1 MQKVFYLTSYLG
13 VIMNNIKNE
22 QSGFTLVE
30 LVIAVALVGV
40 LSIVAIPK
48 ITGVSD
54 DARQASVNG
63 VAFSLGESSKRNYMI
78 RGANNVNGFPVL
90 MCDDPV
96 EGLEGNTLP
105 TGFALVAGSSSSSV
119 TLATLGATLTL
130 CSIETTTTPKKTAT
144 YITYGIA

>member
-13 VIMNNIKNE
+13 VIMSNIKNE

-63 VAFSLGESSKRNYMI
+63 VAFSLAESSKRNYMI
-78 RGANNVNGFPVL
+78 RGADNANGFAVL
-90 MCDDPV
+90 FCDDPLA
-96 EGLEGNTLP
+96 GLEGGALP
-105 TGFALVAGSSSSSV
+105 TGFALVAGSDAAAV
-119 TLATLGATLTL
+119 TLAEEDATLTL
-130 CSIETTTTPKKTAT
+130 CEIETTTTPKKTMT

>member
-13 VIMNNIKNE
+13 VIMSNIKNE

-63 VAFSLGESSKRNYMI
+63 VAFSLAEASKRNYMI
-78 RGANNVNGFPVL
+78 RGANNVNGFAVL
-90 MCDDPV
+90 ICSDTLKS
-96 EGLEGNTLP
+96 LENDAVP
-105 TGFALVAGSSSSSV
+105 TGFALKDGTATV
-119 TLATLGATLTL
+119 TLTTDTASQGACTV
-130 CSIETTTTPKKTAT
+130 ETTTTPKKEAT
-144 YITYGIA
+144 YIAYGIA

>member
-13 VIMNNIKNE
+13 VIMSNIKNE

-63 VAFSLGESSKRNYMI
+63 VAFSLAESSKRNYMI
-78 RGANNVNGFPVL
+78 RGADNSKGFEVTK
-90 MCDDPV
+90 CDDPV

-105 TGFALVAGSSSSSV
+105 AGFALVAGSSAAAV
-119 TLATLGATLTL
+119 ELAIIGTTLTE
-130 CSIETTTTPKKTAT
+130 CEIETTTTPKKTAT
-144 YITYGIA
+144 YKTYGIA

>member
-1 MQKVFYLTSYLG
+1 
-13 VIMNNIKNE
+13 MNNIKNE

-63 VAFSLGESSKRNYMI
+63 VAFSLAESSKRNYMI
-78 RGANNVNGFPVL
+78 RGANDANGFEVL
-90 MCDDPV
+90 DCEDTV
-96 EGLEGNTLP
+96 AGLENEALP
-105 TGFALVAGSSSSSV
+105 AGFQLKGAGASSV
-119 TLATLGATLTL
+119 ALTTSTATIGECTV
-130 CSIETTTTPKKTAT
+130 ETTTTPKKEAT
-144 YITYGIA
+144 FVTYGIA

>member
-13 VIMNNIKNE
+13 VIMSNIKNE

-63 VAFSLGESSKRNYMI
+63 VAFSLAESSKRNYMI
-78 RGANNVNGFPVL
+78 RGANNANGFEVIN
-90 MCDDPV
+90 CDDPV

-105 TGFALVAGSSSSSV
+105 AGFALVAGSSSALV
-119 TLATLGATLTL
+119 TLAEANTVLTL

>member
-1 MQKVFYLTSYLG
+1 MKKVFYLTSYLG

-54 DARQASVNG
+54 DARQASVDG
-63 VAFSLGESSKRNYMI
+63 VAYSLAEASKRNYMI
-78 RGANNVNGFPVL
+78 RGANNLNGFAVTECSHTL
-90 MCDDPV
+90 LS
-96 EGLEGNTLP
+96 LENETVP
-105 TGFALVAGSSSSSV
+105 TGFALKDGTASVAL
-119 TLATLGATLTL
+119 TTDLASQGACTV
-130 CSIETTTTPKKTAT
+130 ETTTTPKKEAT
-144 YITYGIA
+144 YIVYGIA

>member
-54 DARQASVNG
+54 DARQAAVNSV
-63 VAFSLGESSKRNYMI
+63 ATALAESSKRNYMI
-78 RGANNVNGFPVL
+78 RGANSANGFK
-90 MCDDPV
+90 V
-96 EGLEGNTLP
+96 ESCTETLAGLEDEALSS
-105 TGFALVAGSSSSSV
+105 GFQLKSGASVIAL
-119 TLATLGATLTL
+119 TTDLASQGACTV
-130 CSIETTTTPKKTAT
+130 ETTTTPRKEAV
-144 YITYGIA
+144 YVVYGIA

>member
-1 MQKVFYLTSYLG
+1 
-13 VIMNNIKNE
+13 MNNIKNE

-63 VAFSLGESSKRNYMI
+63 VAFSLAEASKRNYMI
-78 RGANNVNGFPVL
+78 RGADNANGFPVL

-105 TGFALVAGSSSSSV
+105 AGFALVDGSESAAV
-119 TLATLGATLTL
+119 TLAIIGATLTL
-130 CSIETTTTPKKTAT
+130 CEIETTTTPKKTAT